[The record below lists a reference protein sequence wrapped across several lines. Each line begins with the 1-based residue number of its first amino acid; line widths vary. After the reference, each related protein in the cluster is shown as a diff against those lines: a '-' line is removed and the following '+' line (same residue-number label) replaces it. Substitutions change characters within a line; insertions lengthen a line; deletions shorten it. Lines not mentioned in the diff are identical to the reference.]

1 MKSRPFVTIAFCFT
15 IIGISYLA
23 SSVASNASA
32 PFGSSVIAA
41 NLQAASPMMPAQP
54 LQVPGRIS
62 HPAGPKVG
70 IIQRGGVQKQSMQS
84 EERPSLAQTE
94 KSEPALRNKI
104 IERRTNQMKRD
115 GLSQKLE
122 LRRKCL
128 RSEGKTER
136 N

>member
-1 MKSRPFVTIAFCFT
+1 MQV
-15 IIGISYLA
+15 
-23 SSVASNASA
+23 
-32 PFGSSVIAA
+32 
-41 NLQAASPMMPAQP
+41 P

-62 HPAGPKVG
+62 HTSGPKVG
-70 IIQRGGVQKQSMQS
+70 IIQRGGVQKQSLQS
-84 EERPSLAQTE
+84 EERQTLAQTE
-94 KSEPALRNKI
+94 KSEPALRNEI

-128 RSEGKTER
+128 RAERKTER

>member
-1 MKSRPFVTIAFCFT
+1 VKSGTFVTIAFCFT
-15 IIGISYLA
+15 IIGIGYLA
-23 SSVASNASA
+23 SSIAGAASA
-32 PFGSSVIAA
+32 PFGSSAIAA
-41 NLQAASPMMPAQP
+41 SLQVTSPAQTP

-62 HPAGPKVG
+62 HTAGPKVG

-84 EERPSLAQTE
+84 EERQSLAQTE
-94 KSEPALRNKI
+94 RSEPALRHEI
-104 IERRTNQMKRD
+104 IERRANQMKRD

-128 RSEGKTER
+128 RAERKTDR